1 MLHASHKSWHPL
13 TRWSTMSLLDVR
25 SLSKSFPHGSTLRP
39 AVDDVS
45 FTLREGETLALVGE
59 SGAGKSTTGRLV
71 LRLIDAD
78 SGEISIRGR
87 DVRGLR
93 GADLRNF
100 RRDAQMIF
108 QDPFSSLNP
117 RMRIWKA
124 VAEPLLVHR
133 VCPRGEL
140 KDRAAALLDSVGL
153 GTHLL
158 DRYPTGLSG
167 GQLQRAAIARALSTD
182 PSLIVCDEPVAAL
195 DVAVQAQVINLLL
208 DIQEQ
213 RGVAYLFVTHDLALV
228 EKVAHSVAVMRA
240 GKIVEHATTGTLFS
254 APEQD
259 YTRTLLSAIPEMPET
274 ATV

>member
-1 MLHASHKSWHPL
+1 M
-13 TRWSTMSLLDVR
+13 TLLDVH
-25 SLSKSFPHGSTLRP
+25 SLSKTFPHGSASWR

-45 FTLREGETLALVGE
+45 FTVGEGETLALVGE

-71 LRLIDAD
+71 LRLTDAD
-78 SGEISIRGR
+78 SGEITFRGR
-87 DVRGLR
+87 DLRSLR

-124 VAEPLLVHR
+124 VAEPLLVHGL
-133 VCPRGEL
+133 CPRSEL

-158 DRYPTGLSG
+158 DRYPTVLSG

-182 PSLIVCDEPVAAL
+182 PALIVCDEPVAAL
-195 DVAVQAQVINLLL
+195 DVSVQAQVVNLLL
-208 DIQEQ
+208 DIQQE
-213 RGVAYLFVTHDLALV
+213 RGVSYLFVTHDLALV
-228 EKVAHSVAVMRA
+228 EKLAHSVAVMQSGR
-240 GKIVEHATTGTLFS
+240 IVEYAATDTLF
-254 APEQD
+254 ADPQQD
-259 YTRTLLSAIPEMPET
+259 YTRTLLSAIPELPE
-274 ATV
+274 AAAV

>member
-1 MLHASHKSWHPL
+1 MP
-13 TRWSTMSLLDVR
+13 LLDVR
-25 SLSKSFPHGSTLRP
+25 SLSKTFPQGSTARP

-45 FTLREGETLALVGE
+45 FALSEGETLALVGE

-71 LRLIDAD
+71 LRLTDAD
-78 SGEISIRGR
+78 SGAITFRGK

-93 GADLRNF
+93 GADLRSF

-124 VAEPLLVHR
+124 VAEPLLVQGI
-133 VCPRGEL
+133 CPRNEL

-195 DVAVQAQVINLLL
+195 DVSVQAQVINLLL
-208 DIQEQ
+208 DIQEE
-213 RGVAYLFVTHDLALV
+213 RGVSYLFVTHDLALV
-228 EKVAHSVAVMRA
+228 EKLAHSVAVMQA
-240 GKIVEHATTGTLFS
+240 GRIVEHAPTDTLFS
-254 APEQD
+254 DPQQD

-274 ATV
+274 VTV

>member
-1 MLHASHKSWHPL
+1 MP
-13 TRWSTMSLLDVR
+13 LLDVR
-25 SLSKSFPHGSTLRP
+25 SLSKTFPQGSTARA

-45 FTLREGETLALVGE
+45 FALSEGETLALVGE

-71 LRLIDAD
+71 LRLTDAD
-78 SGEISIRGR
+78 SGEITFRGK
-87 DVRGLR
+87 DVRGLG

-124 VAEPLLVHR
+124 VAEPLLVHGI
-133 VCPRGEL
+133 CPRNEL

-158 DRYPTGLSG
+158 DRYPSGLSG
-167 GQLQRAAIARALSTD
+167 GQLQRAAIARTLSTD

-195 DVAVQAQVINLLL
+195 DVSVQAQVINLLL
-208 DIQEQ
+208 DIQEE
-213 RGVAYLFVTHDLALV
+213 RGVSYLFVTHDLALV
-228 EKVAHSVAVMRA
+228 EKLAHSVAVMQA
-240 GKIVEHATTGTLFS
+240 GRIVEHAPTETLFS
-254 APEQD
+254 DPQQD

-274 ATV
+274 VTV

>member
-1 MLHASHKSWHPL
+1 
-13 TRWSTMSLLDVR
+13 MSLLDVR

-195 DVAVQAQVINLLL
+195 DVSVQAQVINLLL